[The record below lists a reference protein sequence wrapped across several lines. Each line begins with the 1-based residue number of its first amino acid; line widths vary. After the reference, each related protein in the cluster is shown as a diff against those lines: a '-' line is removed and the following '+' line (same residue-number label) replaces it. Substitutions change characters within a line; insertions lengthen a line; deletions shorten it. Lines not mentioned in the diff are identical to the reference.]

1 MIDWA
6 RLKDLRSEIGE
17 DDFLEVVEMFL
28 EETDE
33 VVAHLDGPPDLA
45 TVESRL
51 HFLKGSALNLG
62 LTDLAALCQRGE
74 KSATLG
80 NAAMVSLQEVTAS
93 YKSSKAQLLAELG
106 RPEAA

>member
-1 MIDWA
+1 MIDCT
-6 RLKDLRSEIGE
+6 RLNDLRLEIGE
-17 DDFLEVVEMFL
+17 DDFLEVVDMFL

-62 LTDLAALCQRGE
+62 LTDLAALCQNGE
-74 KSATLG
+74 KCAAQG
-80 NAAMVSLQEVTAS
+80 NAAMVSLYEVTAS
-93 YKSSKAQLLAELG
+93 YKASKAHLLAELG
-106 RPEAA
+106 R